1 MAAVAQESGVRIV
14 CATGLYKED
23 YGAPAYFKFRA
34 QFGDAVKEMA
44 DLFVHELT
52 EGVGST
58 GIRAGVI
65 KVATG
70 AHKITPYEEL
80 VLRAA
85 AAAHLA
91 TGAPITTH
99 TDEGTMGVEQLDILT
114 GAGVAPTAIIVG
126 HCCGSSNLDYHLA
139 MLDRGGYIG
148 FDRFGLE
155 LLHPDRAR
163 LGALI
168 GLVGLGCERQIV
180 LSHDTV
186 WCWRG
191 RAPSLPPEVMPD
203 WRPTHLF
210 KKVIPRLREAGVPPE
225 KIDTMLVENPRRY
238 FAEAGTTRC

>member
-1 MAAVAQESGVRIV
+1 MRAVETVDGRCAPDALGPTLMHEHLLIGWPGWEAYASDDRAVHGERTKICVDRMLELRELGVRTLLDPCPIDLGRDVELMAAVAQESGVRII

-65 KVATG
+65 KVATS

-114 GAGVAPTAIIVG
+114 GAGVAPTAIIVVVTR
-126 HCCGSSNLDYHLA
+126 SS
-139 MLDRGGYIG
+139 
-148 FDRFGLE
+148 
-155 LLHPDRAR
+155 
-163 LGALI
+163 
-168 GLVGLGCERQIV
+168 
-180 LSHDTV
+180 
-186 WCWRG
+186 
-191 RAPSLPPEVMPD
+191 APTWYSGPHA
-203 WRPTHLF
+203 RPTSARV
-210 KKVIPRLREAGVPPE
+210 KPNSVMCA
-225 KIDTMLVENPRRY
+225 
-238 FAEAGTTRC
+238 

>member
-1 MAAVAQESGVRIV
+1 MRAVETVGGRCAPDALGPTLMHEHLLIGWPGWEAYASEDRAVHRERTKICVDRMLELRELGVRTLLDPCPIDLGRDVELMAAVAQESGVRIV

-91 TGAPITTH
+91 TGAPITT
-99 TDEGTMGVEQLDILT
+99 
-114 GAGVAPTAIIVG
+114 
-126 HCCGSSNLDYHLA
+126 
-139 MLDRGGYIG
+139 
-148 FDRFGLE
+148 
-155 LLHPDRAR
+155 
-163 LGALI
+163 
-168 GLVGLGCERQIV
+168 
-180 LSHDTV
+180 
-186 WCWRG
+186 
-191 RAPSLPPEVMPD
+191 
-203 WRPTHLF
+203 
-210 KKVIPRLREAGVPPE
+210 
-225 KIDTMLVENPRRY
+225 
-238 FAEAGTTRC
+238 